1 MNALYFLYTVYCTI
15 GMGTEGN
22 ETSSSSTGSTHELNV
37 LGQEDGDS
45 GNRVL
50 DIIQADPMN
59 TFLDYYAAT
68 NNVQTLDKNGTTVS
82 TSSVLASNISE
93 EKAKLLQANV
103 LEEGKATL
111 ERILTQNNITGSTG
125 SGIMGESRAKQ
136 NQIYDLNLKSV
147 TLLNFGPYGGD
158 RVLYPLQKRYST
170 PPLLPS
176 LPCLLFCLGVE
187 IYFGLIQHYT
197 ALHYSTV

>member
-1 MNALYFLYTVYCTI
+1 MNTLYFLHPVYCTVGVGI
-15 GMGTEGN
+15 EGN
-22 ETSSSSTGSTHELNV
+22 DTSSNSTGAADELNA
-37 LGQEDGDS
+37 LGQDDGDS
-45 GNRVL
+45 GSRVL

-68 NNVQTLDKNGTTVS
+68 NNVPTLDTNGTTVS
-82 TSSVLASNISE
+82 TSSVVASNMSD

-147 TLLNFGPYGGD
+147 SLLNFGPYGGD
-158 RVLYPLQKRYST
+158 RVLYPLQKRYT

-176 LPCLLFCLGVE
+176 LP
-187 IYFGLIQHYT
+187 
-197 ALHYSTV
+197 